1 MYQRLRNREDVDKEH
16 VIELQGGNTK
26 MFFLK
31 KDSKTDALEK
41 VKIMLLY
48 SYENRLYKA

>member
-1 MYQRLRNREDVDKEH
+1 MYQRLWNREDVDKEH
-16 VIELQGGNTK
+16 VIELQGGNAK

-41 VKIMLLY
+41 VKIMLLD